1 MAWSKQKE
9 KKEKKL
15 KRREVKEKK
24 RKRKAEMDESELDE
38 LASDSRLLK
47 KLKKGKVLA
56 PKYKPVLTYYM
67 YITLSC
73 LLLWDL

>member
-1 MAWSKQKE
+1 
-9 KKEKKL
+9 
-15 KRREVKEKK
+15 
-24 RKRKAEMDESELDE
+24 MDESELDE